1 MTLPDSSSA
10 FKHPSLVLHFRCLL
24 GSLGHHFG
32 SFGGPFWEPKSFI
45 LGAWGG
51 LGTQKKTIP
60 KKSSKK
66 EEKAHRTTSIVDTIL
81 APFFNDVSVD
91 FLIRFLDHF
100 WSYFGAI
107 LGPKMEP
114 KSMKNG
120 FKIRSNFRSD
130 FGMVIGTFLVNCGS
144 VLGSLNPQKWSSRV
158 GEVLF
163 LRKSRFL
170 GQMRFWIDF

>member
-24 GSLGHHFG
+24 GSLGYHFG

-51 LGTQKKTIP
+51 LGTLEKPIP

-66 EEKAHRTTSIVDTIL
+66 SDLDHMHSLILESIL
-81 APFFNDVSVD
+81 APFFNVFWID

-100 WSYFGAI
+100 WSHFGPI
-107 LGPKMEP
+107 LGAKMEP
-114 KSMKNG
+114 KSMKNR
-120 FKIRSNFRSD
+120 FKIRSKFQSD
-130 FGMVIGTFLVNCGS
+130 F
-144 VLGSLNPQKWSSRV
+144 
-158 GEVLF
+158 
-163 LRKSRFL
+163 
-170 GQMRFWIDF
+170 